1 LEATVTDAPDEG
13 RVEGPAS
20 EKAALWSY
28 GTGLALLGAAVGY
41 YVGSSE
47 SPVVAAALPLLFGL
61 VSGAGGLYLAKVDLS
76 KKINRTRLTAIGMML
91 SAFVVCLLIGTV
103 IGIALRTGIGLSVF
117 FADLWGGSQQQQSA
131 VLDTEDLSTA
141 DALRLA
147 LLRSNLR
154 ALGASHDEQS
164 AILKA
169 ARAGIDNGADQQQ
182 IAELLQKA
190 AVLVNKAQE
199 LVKGGTADVGTSDEG
214 ANQEF
219 IDAADMMSA
228 ALQKVANEIGR
239 YDRYLKT
246 DKPPI
251 PAGYLAGR
259 FHEFGKD
266 VEPPYV
272 DDWLATQPELSNAL
286 FELQVFLVDT
296 ETRLANTWVDGG
308 EELREQINGFL
319 RATAGAGK
327 GADEEAQADYQARA
341 IRP

>member
-1 LEATVTDAPDEG
+1 MTEAPGEERA
-13 RVEGPAS
+13 EGPS
-20 EKAALWSY
+20 GGKAALWSY
-28 GTGLALLGAAVGY
+28 GTGLALLGAAAGY

-61 VSGAGGLYLAKVDLS
+61 VSGAGGLYLAKVDLA

-117 FADLWGGSQQQQSA
+117 FADLWRGGLQQQSA
-131 VLDTEDLSTA
+131 ALDTTNLSTA

-154 ALGASHDEQS
+154 ALGASQDEQS

-169 ARAGIDNGADQQQ
+169 ARAGIDNGADQKQ
-182 IAELLQKA
+182 IAELLQRA
-190 AVLVNKAQE
+190 LILVDKAQG
-199 LVKGGTADVGTSDEG
+199 LVKGGSADLGTGEEAES
-214 ANQEF
+214 QEF
-219 IDAADMMSA
+219 IDAADAMSA

-251 PAGYLAGR
+251 PARYLADR
-259 FHEFGKD
+259 FHEFGQD

-272 DDWLATQPELSNAL
+272 DDWLGTQPALSNAL
-286 FELQVFLVDT
+286 FELQVFLIDA
-296 ETRLANTWVDGG
+296 EARLASTWVDGG

-319 RATAGAGK
+319 RATSGGGKEAG
-327 GADEEAQADYQARA
+327 EESQADYQTRA
-341 IRP
+341 IRQ